1 MTVLA
6 SCAISA
12 ACLRSRSPN
21 LTRTRLTWVLVVG
34 SATTS
39 RSAIS
44 SMSGIPPNRTA
55 KPSRTTIW
63 SSAISTRTGRRA
75 TLPRSHHRKDPV
87 RVTTGPHTSPTQRR
101 PGMLAP
107 YQLTSGGRVSSY
119 SDVQKAVRVEKFRIW
134 FAWVSGGII
143 MLIIANGTKNIA
155 ILGVITEVLF
165 FVGGI
170 LFTITAVRMTN
181 ALNRKAE
188 TARREVLG
196 DL

>member
-1 MTVLA
+1 M
-6 SCAISA
+6 
-12 ACLRSRSPN
+12 
-21 LTRTRLTWVLVVG
+21 
-34 SATTS
+34 
-39 RSAIS
+39 
-44 SMSGIPPNRTA
+44 
-55 KPSRTTIW
+55 
-63 SSAISTRTGRRA
+63 
-75 TLPRSHHRKDPV
+75 
-87 RVTTGPHTSPTQRR
+87 
-101 PGMLAP
+101 
-107 YQLTSGGRVSSY
+107 SSY